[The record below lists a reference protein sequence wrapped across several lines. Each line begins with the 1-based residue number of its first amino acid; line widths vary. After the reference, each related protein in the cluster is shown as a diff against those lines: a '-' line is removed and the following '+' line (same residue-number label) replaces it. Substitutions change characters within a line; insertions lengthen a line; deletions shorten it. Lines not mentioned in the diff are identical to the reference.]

1 MENLWKTFPKTVKKL
16 TFWKK
21 RGWGGCFVQ
30 VTVTVYPPTIV
41 WSLTDTLTTP
51 TLNDHDNDESI
62 EASNQSG
69 AESDAVDVCGGGGY

>member
-1 MENLWKTFPKTVKKL
+1 MEKLWKTFPKNRQKTDILEKEGV
-16 TFWKK
+16 
-21 RGWGGCFVQ
+21 GGCFVQ

-69 AESDAVDVCGGGGY
+69 AESDAVDVCGGCGY